1 MDAEPKV
8 TLLVREYVE
17 IQYKDQ
23 KVVMPKEESLDLV
36 PALAKLMPDDV
47 GAKS

>member
-23 KVVMPKEESLDLV
+23 KLVLPRAEAYDLLA
-36 PALAKLMPDDV
+36 PIAKLMPDDV